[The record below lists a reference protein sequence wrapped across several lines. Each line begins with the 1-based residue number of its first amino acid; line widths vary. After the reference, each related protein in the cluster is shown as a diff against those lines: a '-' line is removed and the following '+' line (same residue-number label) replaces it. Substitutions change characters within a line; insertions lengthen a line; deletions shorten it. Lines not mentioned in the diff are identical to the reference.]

1 MIYNLFGF
9 DAFLELDFLKQYLY
23 VIAVGVFL
31 NFLFS
36 YVLNQVWLLSFNS
49 YLISALLVL
58 SVFVITKVISNNIA
72 LSLGLVG
79 ALSIVRFR
87 TPIKNPLELAYYF
100 LLITFGICANVDLNL
115 SFNLLFFIT
124 SSFVLFKV
132 GTYVLSKY
140 NLFDMAFNTE
150 RRYYLVL
157 ELTNKDSSLESFEEL
172 INYNHNQNNEYVY
185 HISSN
190 SKDKLLK
197 LIEKY
202 DDSELINF
210 ELRKASNIEG
220 YL

>member
-1 MIYNLFGF
+1 MNIFNVNIEMIANFFFAGLCG
-9 DAFLELDFLKQYLY
+9 LLLKICL
-23 VIAVGVFL
+23 
-31 NFLFS
+31 S
-36 YVLNQVWLLSFNS
+36 YSDQKWVNTYHYTLTFILLP
-49 YLISALLVL
+49 
-58 SVFVITKVISNNIA
+58 VITLTITRIISNNIA
-72 LSLGLVG
+72 LALGMVG

-87 TPIKNPLELAYYF
+87 TPIKNPLELSYYF
-100 LLITFGICANVDLNL
+100 LLITFGICANVNLNL

-124 SSFVLFKV
+124 GSFIVFKV
-132 GTYVLSKY
+132 GTLVLSKY

-157 ELTNKDSSLESFEEL
+157 ALQSKDSSLESYEEL
-172 INYNHNQNNEYVY
+172 INYNHTHNNEYVY

-190 SKDKLLK
+190 SKEKLLK

-202 DDSELINF
+202 DDSELKNF